1 MDGDHPPGALL
12 PAEAV
17 SWAFRLLLGREAG
30 PEEIEEHRRHPSP
43 EALRSALVPGTYAAP
58 LWLLSHRLWLAFV
71 GYLILMPLLTTGTY
85 LLTRSDDAAT
95 IVGIAVALLI
105 GFEASTLRRWTL
117 ERNGWRNLGSVVA
130 DDLESAEQRF
140 FESWVVGGGLA
151 PVSTQTT
158 IPHAAMSSVG
168 SGDVIGLFPGA
179 AR

>member
-1 MDGDHPPGALL
+1 MSIYTVFQPPLRG
-12 PAEAV
+12 EDV
-17 SWAFRLLLGREAG
+17 SADPERFAFVREGFHFWAMIF
-30 PEEIEEHRRHPSP
+30 
-43 EALRSALVPGTYAAP
+43 AP

-95 IVGIAVALLI
+95 IVGVAVALLI

-140 FESWVVGGGLA
+140 FESWVAGGGLA
-151 PVSTQTT
+151 PVSTQTS